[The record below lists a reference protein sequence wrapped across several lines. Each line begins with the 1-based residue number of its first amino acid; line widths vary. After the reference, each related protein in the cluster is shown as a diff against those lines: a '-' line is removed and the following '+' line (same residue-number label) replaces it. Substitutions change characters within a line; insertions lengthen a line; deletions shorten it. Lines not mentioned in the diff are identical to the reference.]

1 MNKVFAAFVAGLTI
15 GILYAPYS
23 GRKTRRKISL
33 AGNDIKEGWNAI
45 ADSLIEKM
53 EDVKYGLNRVTDNAI
68 AQVENV
74 QFENTEPN
82 SKTDNITYSEERPF
96 V

>member
-1 MNKVFAAFVAGLTI
+1 MNKVLIGFIAGATI

-23 GRKTRRKISL
+23 GRKTRRKL
-33 AGNDIKEGWNAI
+33 ANVGSDIKEGWNAI

-53 EDVKYGLNRVTDNAI
+53 EDVKYGLDRAADNDI
-68 AQVENV
+68 AKVENV
-74 QFENTEPN
+74 QFETNTPIADYE
-82 SKTDNITYSEERPF
+82 EERPF